1 MRKVIVATTLLAAC
15 VAIPGIAVTP
25 AAATGFSDVE
35 VCTVVNVVVECM
47 NGYDGD
53 FGIVKTYPYTPGA
66 AQDMSVDPVNYAGC
80 GSTVTD
86 TCPFTSTALDERYE
100 GDSLVSFFNDTNG
113 KVYRDLDGT
122 GTVVETTGGGTGQ
135 VWVQHLSLE
144 AGTASFVNI
153 YATNPSGTPVFACS
167 LGTGDDLAL
176 SSYTDPQAGCIWNV
190 NFGS

>member
-1 MRKVIVATTLLAAC
+1 MRKIIVVATVLAAC
-15 VAIPGIAVTP
+15 VASPGIAVTP
-25 AAATGFSDVE
+25 AAATGFGDVE
-35 VCTVVNVVVECM
+35 VCTVVNFVVECM

-53 FGIVKTYPYTPGA
+53 FGHVTTYPYTPGA
-66 AQDMSVDPVNYAGC
+66 AQDLSVDPVSYTGC

-100 GDSLVSFFNDTNG
+100 TDSLVSFFNDTNG
-113 KVYRDLDGT
+113 MVYRDLD

-153 YATNPSGTPVFACS
+153 AATDPSATPVFACS

-190 NFGS
+190 YFGS